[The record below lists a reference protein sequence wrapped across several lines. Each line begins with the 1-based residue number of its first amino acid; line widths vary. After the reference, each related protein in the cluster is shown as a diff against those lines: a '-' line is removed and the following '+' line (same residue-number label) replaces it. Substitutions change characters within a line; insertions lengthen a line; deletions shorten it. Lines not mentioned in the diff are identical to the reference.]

1 MYCYAVTELTI
12 SMFDIDD
19 IELEEDDDTP
29 QRPQM
34 MPMILPEYDER
45 LDFEEDIR
53 ELSDVLP
60 LLPMRTDQIFPYVA
74 MPLIVGR
81 DKSKRLLD
89 YLSSS
94 ENKHILVA
102 TQKDATIEE
111 PTRED
116 LIDYGVIAEV
126 MHVADMGDGMLT
138 VVMQGKVRVRLGDFV
153 SVTPFVKASYTL
165 SPETVPDESDMEY
178 RALAMTIKEVM
189 IQLLIFEGDV
199 PKPFIASAHRL
210 QDPTVIINFSASNF
224 PEEQEQKVLLLLTSD
239 MKQRGFLLLPLLN
252 QMAELQTLRQKI
264 RHQTQ
269 SEMDKQQRDYFLQQ
283 QMQQIRK
290 ELSDDDEDQVTTML
304 AKGAKKK
311 WPAEVSETFH
321 KEVAKL
327 RHMSTQSPDY
337 SVQLQYCQTILDLPW
352 DKVTKDNFN
361 IQTAQRPLDKDHF
374 GLEKVK
380 ERILE
385 HLSVLKL
392 KGNLHAPILCLYGP
406 PGVGKTSLGKS
417 IARALGRKYVRISLG
432 GMHDEAEIRG
442 HRRTYIGAMP
452 GRIIKGFLKA
462 GSGNPVFVL
471 DEVDKLANDYKGDP
485 SSALL
490 EVLDPE
496 QNNTFHDN
504 YLDLDYDLS
513 RALFIATANNVGEIP
528 GPLRDR
534 MEMIEVSGYIPEEKV
549 EIAKRHLIPNSLD
562 QIGLRK
568 GDVKLS
574 KRTIDRLIEDYTL
587 ESGVRQLDKR
597 IRELLRKLAKQAM
610 EHAERPEIQALKVHD
625 TGYDADG
632 NEIRLTKEDKNRMRA
647 RTFFPVTISP
657 SDLPELLGPE
667 KYKQEKYEGNRYA
680 GVVTGLAWTSV
691 GGVILL
697 VESAAIPSRQGRLS
711 MTGNLGAVMKESAT
725 LALEYVKSHADLY
738 GIDADLFDYWDLHI
752 HVPEGAIPKDGP
764 SAGITIVTSLI
775 STLTQRQVKP
785 HIAMTGEITL
795 RGKVLPVG
803 GIKEKILA
811 AKRAGIKT
819 LILCE
824 ENKKDIDE
832 IKAEYLEDLSFVY
845 VRDISEVIDAALS
858 DKQVDHP
865 VDLMKRVTEARE
877 RQHKMMELKSPV
889 DTPSEKI

>member
-1 MYCYAVTELTI
+1 
-12 SMFDIDD
+12 MFDIDD

-45 LDFEEDIR
+45 LDFEEDIQ
-53 ELSDVLP
+53 ELPDVLP
-60 LLPMRTDQIFPYVA
+60 LLPMRTDQLFPYVA

-81 DKSKRLLD
+81 DKSKRILD
-89 YLSSS
+89 YLSTAD
-94 ENKHILVA
+94 NKHILVA
-102 TQKDATIEE
+102 TQKDPTIEE

-116 LIDYGVIAEV
+116 LIDYGIIAEV

-153 SVTPFVKASYTL
+153 SVSPFVKASYIL
-165 SPETVPDESDMEY
+165 SPEEEPDESDMEY

-189 IQLLIFEGDV
+189 IQLLVFKGDV

-224 PEEQEQKVLLLLTSD
+224 PEEQEQKILLLLTSD

-264 RHQTQ
+264 RLQTR

-290 ELSDDDEDQVTTML
+290 ELSDDDEDQITTML

-311 WPAEVSETFH
+311 WPSEVGEAFR

-361 IQTAQRPLDKDHF
+361 IQTAQRILDKDHF

-513 RALFIATANNVGEIP
+513 RALFIATANNVGDIP

-610 EHAERPEIQALKVHD
+610 EHAESPEAQAREIPE
-625 TGYDADG
+625 TRTDAEG
-632 NEIRLTKEDKNRMRA
+632 KEIRLTKEDQMRERA
-647 RTFFPVTISP
+647 RTFFPVTVFP

-667 KYKQEKYEGNRYA
+667 KHKPEKYEGNRYA

-697 VESAAIPSRQGRLS
+697 VESAAISSRQGRLS
-711 MTGNLGAVMKESAT
+711 MTGNLGDVMKESAT

-832 IKAEYLEDLSFVY
+832 IKAEYLEDLTFVY

-865 VDLMKRVTEARE
+865 VNLMKRVTEARE
-877 RQHKMMELKSPV
+877 RQRKMMELKSPV

>member
-1 MYCYAVTELTI
+1 
-12 SMFDIDD
+12 MFDIDD

-45 LDFEEDIR
+45 LDFEEDIK
-53 ELSDVLP
+53 ELPDVLP
-60 LLPMRTDQIFPYVA
+60 LLPMRTDQLFPYVA

-81 DKSKRLLD
+81 DKSKRILD
-89 YLSSS
+89 YLSTAD
-94 ENKHILVA
+94 NKHILVA
-102 TQKDATIEE
+102 TQKDPTIEE

-116 LIDYGVIAEV
+116 LIDYGIIAEV

-153 SVTPFVKASYTL
+153 SVSPFVKASYTL
-165 SPETVPDESDMEY
+165 SPEEEPDESDMEY

-189 IQLLIFEGDV
+189 IQLLIFKGDV

-224 PEEQEQKVLLLLTSD
+224 PEEQEQKILLLLTSD

-311 WPAEVSETFH
+311 WPAEVGETFH

-361 IQTAQRPLDKDHF
+361 IQTAQRTLDKDHF

-513 RALFIATANNVGEIP
+513 RALFIATANNVGDIP

-610 EHAERPEIQALKVHD
+610 EHAESPEAQAREIPE
-625 TGYDADG
+625 TRTDAEG
-632 NEIRLTKEDKNRMRA
+632 KEIRLTKEDQMRERA
-647 RTFFPVTISP
+647 RTFFPVTVSP

-667 KYKQEKYEGNRYA
+667 KHKPEKYEGNRYA

-832 IKAEYLEDLSFVY
+832 IKAEYLEDLTFVY

-877 RQHKMMELKSPV
+877 RQRKMMELKSPV

>member
-1 MYCYAVTELTI
+1 
-12 SMFDIDD
+12 MFDIDD

-45 LDFEEDIR
+45 LDFEEDIK
-53 ELSDVLP
+53 ELPDVLP
-60 LLPMRTDQIFPYVA
+60 LLPMRTDQLFPYVA

-81 DKSKRLLD
+81 DKSKRILD
-89 YLSSS
+89 YLSTAD
-94 ENKHILVA
+94 NKHILVA
-102 TQKDATIEE
+102 TQKDPAIEE

-116 LIDYGVIAEV
+116 LIDYGIIAEV

-153 SVTPFVKASYTL
+153 SVSPFVKASYTL
-165 SPETVPDESDMEY
+165 SPETEPDESDMEY

-189 IQLLIFEGDV
+189 IQLLIFKGDV

-224 PEEQEQKVLLLLTSD
+224 PEEQEQKILLLLTSD

-264 RHQTQ
+264 RLQTR

-290 ELSDDDEDQVTTML
+290 ELSDDDEDQITTML

-311 WPAEVSETFH
+311 WPSEVGEAFR

-361 IQTAQRPLDKDHF
+361 IQTAQRILDKDHF

-513 RALFIATANNVGEIP
+513 RALFIATANNVGDIP

-610 EHAERPEIQALKVHD
+610 EHAESPEAQAREIPE
-625 TGYDADG
+625 TRTDAEG
-632 NEIRLTKEDKNRMRA
+632 KEIRLTKEDQMRERS
-647 RTFFPVTISP
+647 RTFFPVTVSP
-657 SDLPELLGPE
+657 SSLPELLGPE

-711 MTGNLGAVMKESAT
+711 MTGNLGDVMKESAT

-832 IKAEYLEDLSFVY
+832 IKAEYLEDLTFVY

-877 RQHKMMELKSPV
+877 RQRKMMELKSPV

>member
-1 MYCYAVTELTI
+1 
-12 SMFDIDD
+12 MFDIDD

-45 LDFEEDIR
+45 LDFEEDIK
-53 ELSDVLP
+53 ELPDVLP
-60 LLPMRTDQIFPYVA
+60 LLPMRTDQLFPYVA

-81 DKSKRLLD
+81 DKSKRILD
-89 YLSSS
+89 YLSTAD
-94 ENKHILVA
+94 NKHILVA
-102 TQKDATIEE
+102 TQKDPTIEE

-116 LIDYGVIAEV
+116 LIDYGIIAEV

-153 SVTPFVKASYTL
+153 SVSPFVKASYTL
-165 SPETVPDESDMEY
+165 SPEEEPDESDMEY

-189 IQLLIFEGDV
+189 IQLLIFKGDV

-224 PEEQEQKVLLLLTSD
+224 PEEQEQKILLLLTSD

-264 RHQTQ
+264 RLQTR

-290 ELSDDDEDQVTTML
+290 ELSDDDEDQITTML

-311 WPAEVSETFH
+311 WPSEVGEAFR

-361 IQTAQRPLDKDHF
+361 IQTAQRILDKDHF

-452 GRIIKGFLKA
+452 GRII
-462 GSGNPVFVL
+462 
-471 DEVDKLANDYKGDP
+471 
-485 SSALL
+485 
-490 EVLDPE
+490 
-496 QNNTFHDN
+496 
-504 YLDLDYDLS
+504 
-513 RALFIATANNVGEIP
+513 
-528 GPLRDR
+528 
-534 MEMIEVSGYIPEEKV
+534 
-549 EIAKRHLIPNSLD
+549 
-562 QIGLRK
+562 
-568 GDVKLS
+568 
-574 KRTIDRLIEDYTL
+574 
-587 ESGVRQLDKR
+587 
-597 IRELLRKLAKQAM
+597 
-610 EHAERPEIQALKVHD
+610 
-625 TGYDADG
+625 
-632 NEIRLTKEDKNRMRA
+632 
-647 RTFFPVTISP
+647 
-657 SDLPELLGPE
+657 
-667 KYKQEKYEGNRYA
+667 
-680 GVVTGLAWTSV
+680 
-691 GGVILL
+691 
-697 VESAAIPSRQGRLS
+697 
-711 MTGNLGAVMKESAT
+711 
-725 LALEYVKSHADLY
+725 
-738 GIDADLFDYWDLHI
+738 
-752 HVPEGAIPKDGP
+752 
-764 SAGITIVTSLI
+764 
-775 STLTQRQVKP
+775 
-785 HIAMTGEITL
+785 
-795 RGKVLPVG
+795 
-803 GIKEKILA
+803 
-811 AKRAGIKT
+811 
-819 LILCE
+819 
-824 ENKKDIDE
+824 
-832 IKAEYLEDLSFVY
+832 
-845 VRDISEVIDAALS
+845 
-858 DKQVDHP
+858 
-865 VDLMKRVTEARE
+865 
-877 RQHKMMELKSPV
+877 
-889 DTPSEKI
+889 

>member
-1 MYCYAVTELTI
+1 MCCYAVTELTI

-53 ELSDVLP
+53 ELPDVLP
-60 LLPMRTDQIFPYVA
+60 LLPMRTDQLFPYVA

-81 DKSKRLLD
+81 DKSKRILD

-102 TQKDATIEE
+102 TQKDPTIEE

-189 IQLLIFEGDV
+189 IQLLIFKGDV

-311 WPAEVSETFH
+311 WPIEVGETFH

-361 IQTAQRPLDKDHF
+361 IQTAQRILDKDHF

-610 EHAERPEIQALKVHD
+610 EHAESPEAQAREIPE
-625 TGYDADG
+625 TRTDAEG
-632 NEIRLTKEDKNRMRA
+632 KEIRLTKEDQMRERA
-647 RTFFPVTISP
+647 HTFFPVTVSP

-711 MTGNLGAVMKESAT
+711 MTGNLGEVMKESAT
-725 LALEYVKSHADLY
+725 LALEYVKSHADMY

-877 RQHKMMELKSPV
+877 RQRKMMELKAPI

>member
-1 MYCYAVTELTI
+1 
-12 SMFDIDD
+12 MFDIDD

-45 LDFEEDIR
+45 LDFEEDIK
-53 ELSDVLP
+53 ELPDVLP
-60 LLPMRTDQIFPYVA
+60 LLPMRTDQLFPYVA

-81 DKSKRLLD
+81 DKSKRILD
-89 YLSSS
+89 YLSTAD
-94 ENKHILVA
+94 NKHILVA
-102 TQKDATIEE
+102 TQKDPAIEE

-116 LIDYGVIAEV
+116 LIDYGIIAEV

-153 SVTPFVKASYTL
+153 SVSPFVKASYTL
-165 SPETVPDESDMEY
+165 SPEEEPDESDMEY

-189 IQLLIFEGDV
+189 IQLLIFKGDV

-210 QDPTVIINFSASNF
+210 QDPTVIINFSAGNF
-224 PEEQEQKVLLLLTSD
+224 PEEQEQKIQLLLTSD
-239 MKQRGFLLLPLLN
+239 MKQRGFLLLPILN

-264 RHQTQ
+264 RLQTR

-290 ELSDDDEDQVTTML
+290 ELSDDDEDQITTML

-311 WPAEVSETFH
+311 WPSEVGETFRKEVS
-321 KEVAKL
+321 KL

-361 IQTAQRPLDKDHF
+361 IQTAQRILDKDHF

-513 RALFIATANNVGEIP
+513 RALFIATANNVGDIP

-549 EIAKRHLIPNSLD
+549 EIAKRHLIPNTLD

-610 EHAERPEIQALKVHD
+610 EHAESPEAQAREIPE
-625 TGYDADG
+625 TRTDADG
-632 NEIRLTKEDKNRMRA
+632 KEIRLTKEDQMRERA
-647 RTFFPVTISP
+647 HTFFPVTVSP

-667 KYKQEKYEGNRYA
+667 KHKQEKYEGNRYA

-711 MTGNLGAVMKESAT
+711 MTGNLGEVMKESAT

-803 GIKEKILA
+803 GVKEKILA

-832 IKAEYLEDLSFVY
+832 IKSEYLEDLTFVY

-877 RQHKMMELKSPV
+877 RQRKMMELKSPV

>member
-1 MYCYAVTELTI
+1 MCCYAVTELTI

-53 ELSDVLP
+53 ELPDVLP

-89 YLSSS
+89 YLSSA

-102 TQKDATIEE
+102 TQKDPTIEE

-116 LIDYGVIAEV
+116 LIDYGIIAEV

-165 SPETVPDESDMEY
+165 SPETEPDESDMEY

-189 IQLLIFEGDV
+189 IQLLIFKGDV

-224 PEEQEQKVLLLLTSD
+224 PEEQEQKIQLLLTSD
-239 MKQRGFLLLPLLN
+239 MKQRGFLLLPILN

-264 RHQTQ
+264 RLQTR

-290 ELSDDDEDQVTTML
+290 ELSDDDEDQITMML

-311 WPAEVSETFH
+311 WPREVGETFRKEVS
-321 KEVAKL
+321 KL

-361 IQTAQRPLDKDHF
+361 IQTAQRILDKDHF

-471 DEVDKLANDYKGDP
+471 VEVDKLANDYKGDP

-504 YLDLDYDLS
+504 YLDLEIG
-513 RALFIATANNVGEIP
+513 RA
-528 GPLRDR
+528 
-534 MEMIEVSGYIPEEKV
+534 S
-549 EIAKRHLIPNSLD
+549 
-562 QIGLRK
+562 
-568 GDVKLS
+568 
-574 KRTIDRLIEDYTL
+574 
-587 ESGVRQLDKR
+587 
-597 IRELLRKLAKQAM
+597 
-610 EHAERPEIQALKVHD
+610 
-625 TGYDADG
+625 
-632 NEIRLTKEDKNRMRA
+632 
-647 RTFFPVTISP
+647 
-657 SDLPELLGPE
+657 
-667 KYKQEKYEGNRYA
+667 
-680 GVVTGLAWTSV
+680 
-691 GGVILL
+691 
-697 VESAAIPSRQGRLS
+697 
-711 MTGNLGAVMKESAT
+711 
-725 LALEYVKSHADLY
+725 
-738 GIDADLFDYWDLHI
+738 
-752 HVPEGAIPKDGP
+752 
-764 SAGITIVTSLI
+764 
-775 STLTQRQVKP
+775 
-785 HIAMTGEITL
+785 
-795 RGKVLPVG
+795 
-803 GIKEKILA
+803 
-811 AKRAGIKT
+811 
-819 LILCE
+819 C
-824 ENKKDIDE
+824 
-832 IKAEYLEDLSFVY
+832 
-845 VRDISEVIDAALS
+845 
-858 DKQVDHP
+858 
-865 VDLMKRVTEARE
+865 RE
-877 RQHKMMELKSPV
+877 RV
-889 DTPSEKI
+889 

>member
-1 MYCYAVTELTI
+1 
-12 SMFDIDD
+12 MFDIDD

-45 LDFEEDIR
+45 LDFEEDIK
-53 ELSDVLP
+53 ELPDVLP
-60 LLPMRTDQIFPYVA
+60 LLPMRTDQLFPYVA

-81 DKSKRLLD
+81 DKSKRILD
-89 YLSSS
+89 YLSTAD
-94 ENKHILVA
+94 NKHILVA
-102 TQKDATIEE
+102 TQKDPAIEE

-116 LIDYGVIAEV
+116 LIDYGIIAEV

-153 SVTPFVKASYTL
+153 SVSPFVKASYTL
-165 SPETVPDESDMEY
+165 SPETEPDESDMEY

-189 IQLLIFEGDV
+189 IQLLVFKGDV

-224 PEEQEQKVLLLLTSD
+224 PEEQEQKILLLLTSD

-264 RHQTQ
+264 RLQTR

-290 ELSDDDEDQVTTML
+290 ELSDDDEDQITTML

-311 WPAEVSETFH
+311 WPSEVGETFR

-361 IQTAQRPLDKDHF
+361 IQTAQRILDKDHF

-513 RALFIATANNVGEIP
+513 RALFIATANNVGDIP

-549 EIAKRHLIPNSLD
+549 EIAKRHLIPDSLD

-574 KRTIDRLIEDYTL
+574 KWTIDRLIEDYTL

-610 EHAERPEIQALKVHD
+610 EHAESPEAQAREIPE
-625 TGYDADG
+625 TRTDADG
-632 NEIRLTKEDKNRMRA
+632 KEIRLTKEDKNRMRA

-657 SDLPELLGPE
+657 SDLLELLGPE

-711 MTGNLGAVMKESAT
+711 MTGNLGEVMKESAT

-795 RGKVLPVG
+795 RGRVLPVG

-832 IKAEYLEDLSFVY
+832 IKSEYLEDLTFVY

-877 RQHKMMELKSPV
+877 RQRKMMELKSPI

>member
-1 MYCYAVTELTI
+1 
-12 SMFDIDD
+12 MFDIDD

-45 LDFEEDIR
+45 LDFEEDIQ
-53 ELSDVLP
+53 ELPDVLP
-60 LLPMRTDQIFPYVA
+60 LLPMRTDQLFPYVA

-89 YLSSS
+89 YLSTAD
-94 ENKHILVA
+94 NKHILVA
-102 TQKDATIEE
+102 TQKDPAIEE

-153 SVTPFVKASYTL
+153 SVSPFVKASYTL
-165 SPETVPDESDMEY
+165 SPEEEPGESDMEY

-189 IQLLIFEGDV
+189 IQLLIFKGDV

-210 QDPTVIINFSASNF
+210 QDPTVIINFSAGNF
-224 PEEQEQKVLLLLTSD
+224 PEEQEQKVQLLLTSD

-264 RHQTQ
+264 RLQTR

-290 ELSDDDEDQVTTML
+290 ELSDDDEDQITTML

-311 WPAEVSETFH
+311 WPSEVGETFRKEVS
-321 KEVAKL
+321 KL

-361 IQTAQRPLDKDHF
+361 IQTAQRILDKDHF

-513 RALFIATANNVGEIP
+513 RALFIATANNVGDIP

-549 EIAKRHLIPNSLD
+549 EIAKRHLIPNALD

-610 EHAERPEIQALKVHD
+610 EHAESPEAQAREIPE
-625 TGYDADG
+625 TRTDADG
-632 NEIRLTKEDKNRMRA
+632 KEIRLTKEDQMRERA
-647 RTFFPVTISP
+647 HTFFPVTVSP

-667 KYKQEKYEGNRYA
+667 KHKPEKYEGNRYA

-711 MTGNLGAVMKESAT
+711 MTGNLGEVMKESAT

-824 ENKKDIDE
+824 DNKKDIDE
-832 IKAEYLEDLSFVY
+832 IKSEYLEDLTFVY

-877 RQHKMMELKSPV
+877 RQRKMMELKSPV
-889 DTPSEKI
+889 DTPSAKI

>member
-1 MYCYAVTELTI
+1 MCCYAVTELTI

-53 ELSDVLP
+53 ELPDMLP
-60 LLPMRTDQIFPYVA
+60 LLPMRTDQLFPYVA

-89 YLSSS
+89 YLSTA
-94 ENKHILVA
+94 ENKHLLVA
-102 TQKDATIEE
+102 TQKDPTIEE

-189 IQLLIFEGDV
+189 IQLLIFKGDV
-199 PKPFIASAHRL
+199 PKPFVASAHRL
-210 QDPTVIINFSASNF
+210 QDPTVIINFSAGNF

-290 ELSDDDEDQVTTML
+290 ELSDDDEDQITTML

-311 WPAEVSETFH
+311 WPSEVGETFRKEVS
-321 KEVAKL
+321 KL

-361 IQTAQRPLDKDHF
+361 IQTAQRILDKDHF

-562 QIGLRK
+562 QIGLR
-568 GDVKLS
+568 L
-574 KRTIDRLIEDYTL
+574 
-587 ESGVRQLDKR
+587 
-597 IRELLRKLAKQAM
+597 
-610 EHAERPEIQALKVHD
+610 
-625 TGYDADG
+625 
-632 NEIRLTKEDKNRMRA
+632 
-647 RTFFPVTISP
+647 
-657 SDLPELLGPE
+657 
-667 KYKQEKYEGNRYA
+667 
-680 GVVTGLAWTSV
+680 
-691 GGVILL
+691 
-697 VESAAIPSRQGRLS
+697 
-711 MTGNLGAVMKESAT
+711 
-725 LALEYVKSHADLY
+725 
-738 GIDADLFDYWDLHI
+738 
-752 HVPEGAIPKDGP
+752 
-764 SAGITIVTSLI
+764 SLI
-775 STLTQRQVKP
+775 
-785 HIAMTGEITL
+785 HI
-795 RGKVLPVG
+795 
-803 GIKEKILA
+803 
-811 AKRAGIKT
+811 
-819 LILCE
+819 
-824 ENKKDIDE
+824 
-832 IKAEYLEDLSFVY
+832 
-845 VRDISEVIDAALS
+845 
-858 DKQVDHP
+858 
-865 VDLMKRVTEARE
+865 
-877 RQHKMMELKSPV
+877 
-889 DTPSEKI
+889 